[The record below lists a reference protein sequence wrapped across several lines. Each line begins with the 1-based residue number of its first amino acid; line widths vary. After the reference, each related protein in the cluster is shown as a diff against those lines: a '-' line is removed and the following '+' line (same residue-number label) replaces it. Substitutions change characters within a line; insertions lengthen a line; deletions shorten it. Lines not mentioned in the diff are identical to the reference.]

1 MTWSVI
7 KNSVIF
13 ISFFTLSYS
22 AGTLFKTR
30 ADMIQFELFV
40 DCVQLFDMIITC
52 FTAKRSRDI
61 ADSTRQLFRKR
72 EDNDKIRAV
81 IAFDAEWEVNLKL
94 LTVEYLRTHFLLDF
108 LACIPNLVTLE

>member
-30 ADMIQFELFV
+30 EDMIQFELFV
-40 DCVQLFDMIITC
+40 DCV
-52 FTAKRSRDI
+52 
-61 ADSTRQLFRKR
+61 
-72 EDNDKIRAV
+72 
-81 IAFDAEWEVNLKL
+81 
-94 LTVEYLRTHFLLDF
+94 
-108 LACIPNLVTLE
+108 